1 MTVKRVA
8 LIVEDDPAL
17 QRAMRL
23 HLERMHFEVAGAHH
37 YAAAV
42 DHLTARRPHLVC
54 VGLELPTQSGYELC
68 EYIRG
73 PLGLKSV
80 PILVTS
86 HSSFAGEMASAE
98 EAGANA
104 FLKKPFT
111 MNQLTR
117 YIEVLL
123 GAGRPSTPY
132 VRRLRR
138 TL

>member
-1 MTVKRVA
+1 MTRFA
-8 LIVEDDPAL
+8 LIVEDDPTL
-17 QRAMRL
+17 QKAMTR
-23 HLERMHFEVAGAHH
+23 HLERMSFEVAGTHH

-42 DHLTARRPHLVC
+42 GHLAARRPHLVC

-73 PLGLKSV
+73 PLGLTSV

-98 EAGANA
+98 EAGASA

-111 MNQLTR
+111 MGQLTK
-117 YIEVLL
+117 YVEALL
-123 GAGRPSTPY
+123 GQTHPSVPY
-132 VRRLRR
+132 LRR
-138 TL
+138 PPL

>member
-1 MTVKRVA
+1 MTRYA
-8 LIVEDDPAL
+8 LIVEDDPTL
-17 QRAMRL
+17 QRAMTR
-23 HLERMHFEVAGAHH
+23 HLERMSFEVAGTHH

-42 DHLTARRPHLVC
+42 GHLAARRPHLVC

-73 PLGLKSV
+73 PLGLTSV

-98 EAGANA
+98 EAGASA

-111 MNQLTR
+111 MGQLTK
-117 YIEVLL
+117 YVEALL
-123 GAGRPSTPY
+123 GQVHPSVPYLRRPSS
-132 VRRLRR
+132 
-138 TL
+138 

>member
-1 MTVKRVA
+1 VKRLA

-17 QRAMRL
+17 QRAMGL
-23 HLERMHFEVAGAHH
+23 HLEQMHFEIAAAHH
-37 YAAAV
+37 YEAAV
-42 DHLTARRPHLVC
+42 DHLADRRPHLVC
-54 VGLELPTQSGYELC
+54 VGLELPTKSGYELC

-111 MNQLTR
+111 MLQLTK
-117 YIEVLL
+117 YIDVLL
-123 GAGRPSTPY
+123 GATRPSTPY
-132 VRRLRR
+132 VRRLQRP
-138 TL
+138 L

>member
-1 MTVKRVA
+1 MIRFA
-8 LIVEDDPAL
+8 LVVEDDPTL
-17 QRAMRL
+17 QKAMTR
-23 HLERMHFEVAGAHH
+23 HLEKMSFHVAGAHH

-42 DHLTARRPHLVC
+42 DHLTSRRPHLVC

-73 PLGLKSV
+73 SAGLTGV

-111 MNQLTR
+111 MHQLTR
-117 YIEVLL
+117 YVEALL
-123 GAGRPSTPY
+123 GTAHPSATY
-132 VRRLRR
+132 MLRLQS
-138 TL
+138 